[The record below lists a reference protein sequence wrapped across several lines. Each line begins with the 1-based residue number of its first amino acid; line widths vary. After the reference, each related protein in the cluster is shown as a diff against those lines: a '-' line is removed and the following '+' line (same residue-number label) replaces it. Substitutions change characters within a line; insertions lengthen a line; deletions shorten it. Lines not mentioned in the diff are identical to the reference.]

1 MKAARLAGFNVGL
14 AADDISPLLA
24 KGDAVNIHASS
35 PRALALLEIIQNLVA
50 GSNIGL
56 GEVLVYNA
64 PHGQTETS

>member
-1 MKAARLAGFNVGL
+1 MKAARLAGFNVGP

-24 KGDAVNIHASS
+24 MGGAVNIHGSS
-35 PRALALLEIIQNLVA
+35 PRALALLEIVKNLVA

-64 PHGQTETS
+64 PHGQSETS